1 MTTRSG
7 TTRVTAQAGC
17 ELDDDFL
24 RNALAGVSTSRDHPA
39 PELWEA
45 IGEYV
50 LALAERHARRWQ
62 RHACEYQDGFIAGA
76 IEFLRGHPQEVIN
89 ACSPWGLVVTNGRF
103 AGQRAAGAQATGGL
117 VDRDPVTH
125 RVRFNRIPPVASFDH
140 LHERDDPARVRRRP

>member
-1 MTTRSG
+1 MTMRE
-7 TTRVTAQAGC
+7 TTRVTAETGC

-24 RNALAGVSTSRDHPA
+24 RNALADVSTGRDRLA

-45 IGEYV
+45 IGQYV
-50 LALAERHARRWQ
+50 LTLAERHARGWQ

-89 ACSPWGLVVTNGRF
+89 AGSPWGLVASNGHF

-125 RVRFNRIPPVASFDH
+125 RVRFNRIPPVTSFDH
-140 LHERDDPARVRRRP
+140 LHERHDPSRARRRP